1 MKVQANLFIPVTVT
15 RVVTVE
21 VPSDWDEKQILDH
34 YLSGEDMNIVDDYI
48 DTEDPVYDEFNP
60 DDIINVEIATAPY
73 DEEKDIYVQK
83 IMQ

>member
-15 RVVTVE
+15 RVVTVD
-21 VPSDWDEKQILDH
+21 VPSDWDKKQILNH

-60 DDIINVEIATAPY
+60 DSINVEIATAPY
-73 DEEKDIYVQK
+73 DEE
-83 IMQ
+83 

>member
-21 VPSDWDEKQILDH
+21 VPSNWDEKQILDH
-34 YLSGEDMNIVDDYI
+34 YLSGEEMNIVDDYI
-48 DTEDPVYDEFNP
+48 DTEDPVYNEFNS
-60 DDIINVEIATAPY
+60 DSINVEIATAPY